1 MEDEYILIYY
11 TEGKY
16 PGFQR
21 KHIKYFSSYI
31 FLQSYLNH
39 HNKITKYFIYQRL
52 NINPPIGKMM
62 SL

>member
-1 MEDEYILIYY
+1 MEEEYILIYF

-21 KHIKYFSSYI
+21 RHIKYFSSYI
-31 FLQSYLNH
+31 YLQSYINH
-39 HNKITKYFIYQRL
+39 HPKITKYYVYQRL
-52 NINPPIGKMM
+52 NVNPPIGKMM